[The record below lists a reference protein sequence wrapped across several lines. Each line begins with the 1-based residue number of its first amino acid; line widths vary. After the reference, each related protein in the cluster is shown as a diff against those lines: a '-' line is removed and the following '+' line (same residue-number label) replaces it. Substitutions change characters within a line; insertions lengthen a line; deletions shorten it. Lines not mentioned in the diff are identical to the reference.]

1 MSDKMPQVI
10 SLESELVG
18 VEQKSEG
25 VELERIRI
33 IFYLYCLLLRLEA
46 TLCTRYSSKTHLNL
60 DLNCRQWT
68 CIVVNLNIIHW
79 LLILHP
85 QKRK

>member
-33 IFYLYCLLLRLEA
+33 IFLPLLPSIEA
-46 TLCTRYSSKTHLNL
+46 
-60 DLNCRQWT
+60 
-68 CIVVNLNIIHW
+68 
-79 LLILHP
+79 
-85 QKRK
+85 